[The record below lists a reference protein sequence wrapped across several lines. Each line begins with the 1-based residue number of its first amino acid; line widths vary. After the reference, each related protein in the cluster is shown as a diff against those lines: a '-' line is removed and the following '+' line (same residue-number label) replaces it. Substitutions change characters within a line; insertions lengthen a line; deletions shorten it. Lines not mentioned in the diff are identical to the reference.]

1 MANLRPSPSCAG
13 PKNSRSTS
21 FRSNP
26 RPDERWTSARNFDK
40 ISSFSEIFETLQICL
55 GSLYV
60 NDLNLFGRAYQVTA
74 QADSKF
80 RLRPDDIGEL
90 KIRNAN
96 GEMVPLCT
104 LVQLQAVTGPDKVV
118 RYNIQPRSTAR
129 YGVTCVRAR
138 PRASHRCHSVPKRSE
153 NAWVQNA

>member
-1 MANLRPSPSCAG
+1 MSDGRVHATSIKFSPSASS
-13 PKNSRSTS
+13 SRR
-21 FRSNP
+21 FR
-26 RPDERWTSARNFDK
+26 
-40 ISSFSEIFETLQICL
+40 LCL
-55 GSLYV
+55 GSPYV

-118 RYNIQPRSTAR
+118 RYNMNPSAETMAR
-129 YGVTCVRAR
+129 YGVTCVCAR

-153 NAWVQNA
+153 KCLGVRRLSKIRLHLPTRRLSDPQIR